1 MKLLFKIA
9 LLFLL
14 ISSCTSSISDKKK
27 HLVGISQF
35 ALENSDKKSMIEA
48 MEIEAKFHKDIELLI
63 LDGKNS
69 IDQQIE
75 DIETLIE
82 NKVDVL
88 IISPIAPKP
97 LRASIQKAIKANI
110 SVIVLDRE
118 LEGVNYSSFIGAN
131 NFEIGENAAKYIESL
146 NKPSK
151 IVEIKGWAGTTPTF
165 LRTEGFKSVIN
176 SNESLEVVG
185 VVQDIYDNPGIQN
198 SFRKFVET
206 NQDFNSIYAHTDA
219 LAFQAYEVLKEF
231 NLQDKIDIVGVGGF
245 NGEQGGL
252 DLVEK
257 NILSS
262 TVLYPTGGKEAIR
275 IARKL
280 LNKEEVQ
287 QEYLLPSL
295 MVDKTNVTVLK
306 RQQSLIAEQQVDID
320 KQQSKL
326 AKQIQL
332 FATQSNY
339 LKFTLLLLGLIG
351 FLLFMTYRSRKKID
365 KQRKLV
371 EESNVLIE
379 SQKKEIE
386 VIAEDLRVTNEATNN
401 FFTGVS
407 HDFKTPVSLI
417 MSSTES
423 LLERETGKKPQ
434 EYALIHNNS
443 KRLLRMINELLDFK
457 RVESNKFRLQVIK
470 TNIYDFLH
478 SIFLDFEYEAE
489 NNKIDFKITTNTKDT
504 HLFIDQNLFDNI
516 FFNLFSN
523 AFKFTP
529 IGGNI
534 SVDLK
539 EEEKGVYI
547 SIKDS
552 GIGIIESEKE
562 KIFQQ
567 FFQGSNNKQTS
578 SGVGLYLAKEY
589 SKLHGGDVEVF
600 SEEGK
605 GAEFRLFIPKGKSH
619 FSEDQIVIDADIA
632 KNDTIDIDAFEF
644 EDASVKN
651 INNEDQESLL
661 IIEDNSD
668 LRLFLKNKLSQF
680 YKVYESEGIDAVEK
694 AFEII
699 PDIIISD
706 VNLPEKNGFEITE
719 ILKNDERT
727 SHIPTIIL
735 TALSS
740 DQAHLKGLQSGV
752 DMFLT
757 KPFNLSVLYQ
767 SIQSLLYNRKKLQL
781 FYKKQV
787 PAISIEEA
795 PAKKPKVV
803 ESKKTK
809 SLDQNFLEKIN
820 TLIEKNIDDSTFTV
834 EVLAEEIGISRV
846 QLYRKVKAM
855 LGISISDIIQE
866 KRLEKS
872 KSMLI
877 DDNYSIADIAYSVGF
892 SSPNY
897 FSTAFKN
904 KFGITPKQYIKEQ
917 SKKV

>member
-1 MKLLFKIA
+1 M
-9 LLFLL
+9 
-14 ISSCTSSISDKKK
+14 
-27 HLVGISQF
+27 
-35 ALENSDKKSMIEA
+35 
-48 MEIEAKFHKDIELLI
+48 
-63 LDGKNS
+63 
-69 IDQQIE
+69 
-75 DIETLIE
+75 
-82 NKVDVL
+82 
-88 IISPIAPKP
+88 
-97 LRASIQKAIKANI
+97 
-110 SVIVLDRE
+110 
-118 LEGVNYSSFIGAN
+118 
-131 NFEIGENAAKYIESL
+131 
-146 NKPSK
+146 
-151 IVEIKGWAGTTPTF
+151 
-165 LRTEGFKSVIN
+165 
-176 SNESLEVVG
+176 
-185 VVQDIYDNPGIQN
+185 
-198 SFRKFVET
+198 
-206 NQDFNSIYAHTDA
+206 
-219 LAFQAYEVLKEF
+219 
-231 NLQDKIDIVGVGGF
+231 
-245 NGEQGGL
+245 
-252 DLVEK
+252 
-257 NILSS
+257 
-262 TVLYPTGGKEAIR
+262 
-275 IARKL
+275 
-280 LNKEEVQ
+280 NKEEVQ

-332 FATQSNY
+332 FTTQSNY

-371 EESNVLIE
+371 EESNILIE
-379 SQKKEIE
+379 TQKKEIE
-386 VIAEDLRVTNEATNN
+386 AIAEDLRVTNEATNN

-423 LLERETGKKPQ
+423 LLERETGKKPK

-795 PAKKPKVV
+795 PVKKPKVV

-877 DDNYSIADIAYSVGF
+877 DDSYSIADIAYSVGF

>member
-206 NQDFNSIYAHTDA
+206 NQDFNFIYAHTDA

-280 LNKEEVQ
+280 LNKEDVQ

-295 MVDKTNVTVLK
+295 MVDETNVTVLK

-371 EESNVLIE
+371 EESNILIE
-379 SQKKEIE
+379 TQKKEIE
-386 VIAEDLRVTNEATNN
+386 AIAEDLRVTNEATNN

-457 RVESNKFRLQVIK
+457 RVESNKFRLQVMK

-680 YKVYESEGIDAVEK
+680 YKVYESEGIDAVGK

-795 PAKKPKVV
+795 QVKKPKVV